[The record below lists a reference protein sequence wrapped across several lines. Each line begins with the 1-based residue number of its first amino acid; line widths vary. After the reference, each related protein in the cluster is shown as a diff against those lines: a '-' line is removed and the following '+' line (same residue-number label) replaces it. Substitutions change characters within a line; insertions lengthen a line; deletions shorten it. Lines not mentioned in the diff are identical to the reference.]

1 MITKLSRMS
10 LILVAVFSV
19 FSLYSQENLKYQTP
33 PAEILELASFE
44 RAPSVLTDSKNEN
57 FIFTYRSTY
66 KSLDELNQPEMR
78 LAGLRINPVLNISS
92 TVTYINNIKIRRI
105 DEISETQLS
114 GLPNEP
120 KISNLQFSPDERYL
134 LFTHTSNTGVELW
147 IADISNRVAKKIFDR
162 NLNANMGTPF
172 TWSRDGNY
180 VIARVLP
187 NNRATL
193 IDETK
198 NIPQGPIVSVSDG
211 RVSQNR
217 TYQDLLKNKNDE
229 SNFETIA
236 LSELWKINI
245 SDGAS
250 ELFLP
255 SAIYVGETFSPDGE
269 FIMISTIQRPYS
281 YIVPLSRFPQN
292 TKVYTKS
299 GALVKEVNSV
309 PLIEIQPKG
318 FSSTR
323 TGKRS
328 MDWRADKPAT
338 LVYVEALDGGD
349 QSVQVEYRDALFSWD
364 APFTSEPK
372 LLVKVP
378 QRYAGVIWGD
388 DKTAILR
395 DMWYDTRMTSTYL
408 FSPSSDIT
416 EPKLISKRNRQDI
429 YSDPGNFETRKNI
442 YGRYVL
448 AIENGNL
455 ILTGPGYSKEG
466 QFPFIDELNL
476 KTLKTKRVYQS
487 TYTDKKEDIVSI
499 TDYKKGLMLVRI
511 QSKTEYPNYYTRNFR
526 KKSDPVKLTDFANPF
541 KKLEG
546 VQKEVIKYRRS
557 DGVMLSGTLYLPA
570 DYDKKS
576 GKRLPLLIWAYPEEF
591 KDASSASQSTHNPNE
606 FTFPSYGSFVYWAV
620 RGYAVLDDASFPII
634 GEGSSEPND
643 TFIQQLVANAKAA
656 IDAVDSLGYI
666 DRTRVGVGGH
676 SYGAFMTANLLTHT
690 NLFAVGIARSGAYN
704 RTLTPFGFQNEQR
717 NYWDVPEVYNTM
729 SPFMNAS
736 LMKTPML
743 LVHGEADNNPGTF
756 TLQTERYFQALKG
769 LGAPVRM
776 VILPKESHGYA
787 AKENILHLL
796 WEQDRFFEKYLK
808 K

>member
-1 MITKLSRMS
+1 MS

-255 SAIYVGETFSPDGE
+255 SAIYAGETFSPDGE

-455 ILTGPGYSKEG
+455 ILTGPG
-466 QFPFIDELNL
+466 
-476 KTLKTKRVYQS
+476 
-487 TYTDKKEDIVSI
+487 
-499 TDYKKGLMLVRI
+499 
-511 QSKTEYPNYYTRNFR
+511 
-526 KKSDPVKLTDFANPF
+526 
-541 KKLEG
+541 
-546 VQKEVIKYRRS
+546 
-557 DGVMLSGTLYLPA
+557 
-570 DYDKKS
+570 
-576 GKRLPLLIWAYPEEF
+576 
-591 KDASSASQSTHNPNE
+591 
-606 FTFPSYGSFVYWAV
+606 
-620 RGYAVLDDASFPII
+620 
-634 GEGSSEPND
+634 
-643 TFIQQLVANAKAA
+643 
-656 IDAVDSLGYI
+656 
-666 DRTRVGVGGH
+666 
-676 SYGAFMTANLLTHT
+676 
-690 NLFAVGIARSGAYN
+690 
-704 RTLTPFGFQNEQR
+704 
-717 NYWDVPEVYNTM
+717 
-729 SPFMNAS
+729 
-736 LMKTPML
+736 
-743 LVHGEADNNPGTF
+743 
-756 TLQTERYFQALKG
+756 
-769 LGAPVRM
+769 
-776 VILPKESHGYA
+776 
-787 AKENILHLL
+787 
-796 WEQDRFFEKYLK
+796 
-808 K
+808 